1 MKRTVVAFLRR
12 EISGN
17 HELDDYVQIVAVA
30 ERLGGVVTLVKYGG
44 ADEDRDTLLVR
55 LMNLVYNERAD
66 ILVIPSREHLAAEE
80 VRELLKW
87 TQVVDAD
94 TGEYFAPAAADGCQR
109 PRLLVIREDASGGRP
124 RS

>member
-1 MKRTVVAFLRR
+1 MVAFMQR
-12 EISGN
+12 EISGD
-17 HELDDYVQIVAVA
+17 HELDDYVQIVGIA

-44 ADEDRDTLLVR
+44 AEEDRETLLIR

-66 ILVIPSREHLAAEE
+66 ILVIPNREHLAAEE

-87 TQVVDAD
+87 TQVVEAD
-94 TGEYFAPAAADGCQR
+94 TGEYFAPAVADGRHR
-109 PRLLVIREDASGGRP
+109 PHLLVIPEDATGSRP